1 MATVTPG
8 KDWAR
13 TRMLRWAA
21 PAGSVY
27 LLEFDDARRGA
38 AYMSCGRGEW
48 LGRGVR
54 ICVSLRPSRSAA
66 AISVLR
72 GRGSI
77 GLPGARTICG

>member
-38 AYMSCGRGEW
+38 GVYELWQGRMARP
-48 LGRGVR
+48 RGTYL
-54 ICVSLRPSRSAA
+54 C
-66 AISVLR
+66 
-72 GRGSI
+72 
-77 GLPGARTICG
+77 